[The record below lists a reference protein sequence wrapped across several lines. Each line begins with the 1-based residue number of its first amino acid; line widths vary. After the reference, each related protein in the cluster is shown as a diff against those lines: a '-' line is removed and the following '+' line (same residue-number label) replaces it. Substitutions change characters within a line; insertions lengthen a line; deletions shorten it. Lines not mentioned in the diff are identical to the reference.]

1 MTERE
6 FCQRLNEYEEWAEN
20 NLTRSQYQKF
30 RKEVDLNFSIT
41 APECLRKNIPLYRKF
56 LAYETIYLDAIRNL
70 SNEDNDKI
78 RLTDYIK
85 QQKQIKL

>member
-41 APECLRKNIPLYRKF
+41 APEYARKNISLYRKF
-56 LAYETIYLDAIRNL
+56 LAYEAIYLDAIRNL
-70 SNEDNDKI
+70 SNEGNYKI
-78 RLTDYIK
+78 RLTNYIK
-85 QQKQIKL
+85 HHERK

>member
-30 RKEVDLNFSIT
+30 RKDVDLNFSII
-41 APECLRKNIPLYRKF
+41 AHECLRKNYPLYRKF
-56 LAYETIYLDAIRNL
+56 LAYESIYLDAIRNL
-70 SNEDNDKI
+70 SNEDNYKI
-78 RLTDYIK
+78 RLTNYIK
-85 QQKQIKL
+85 HHERK